1 MFLISIL
8 AKRTPKSH
16 APPVGDGASLP
27 RHRAPALSTAPSES
41 PVDKVY
47 YNLAARASVPTGT
60 SQPSLPIMEVEHEG
74 DNSNARREQ
83 AIAGAQELGAQMS
96 GPVMHAYMQFLELA
110 QRLLGRSEGA
120 EAKFDTLINLASALN
135 GKFDMLAGIL
145 EKLVADKTAVDPLL
159 KELEAIHAMVV
170 DLKLQTALASGC
182 NIEDIL
188 KSAKVG
194 DVPVSSEAITAYMEG
209 RRADNSGAG
218 PSTPGT
224 RRREEAGWQTKR
236 ARTDRQ
242 QPGTSTVKKCNKCNA
257 ICRDGYRAH
266 NAVCPNNRASKRD

>member
-1 MFLISIL
+1 
-8 AKRTPKSH
+8 
-16 APPVGDGASLP
+16 
-27 RHRAPALSTAPSES
+27 
-41 PVDKVY
+41 
-47 YNLAARASVPTGT
+47 
-60 SQPSLPIMEVEHEG
+60 
-74 DNSNARREQ
+74 
-83 AIAGAQELGAQMS
+83 MS

-218 PSTPGT
+218 RQQRRRTVDAGHPPPRGECSGPTALTPAADVAMAAPAGTPRLTPGICPIKAT
-224 RRREEAGWQTKR
+224 FNY
-236 ARTDRQ
+236 
-242 QPGTSTVKKCNKCNA
+242 NKVGAMRNF
-257 ICRDGYRAH
+257 H
-266 NAVCPNNRASKRD
+266 FHVASSE